1 MIRDVV
7 SLSRYLCMI
16 GMGGLKGIP
25 QDWVFPKVT
34 LIFDIMVF
42 HMGSQ
47 RQQVP
52 ALKLLQTRN
61 FNHITRGLTAG
72 SGDRNQLLRP

>member
-7 SLSRYLCMI
+7 SLSRHLCMI

-47 RQQVP
+47 RRRVP
-52 ALKLLQTRN
+52 DLKLSQTHQ
-61 FNHITRGLTAG
+61 FKHLPRGVG
-72 SGDRNQLLRP
+72 SF